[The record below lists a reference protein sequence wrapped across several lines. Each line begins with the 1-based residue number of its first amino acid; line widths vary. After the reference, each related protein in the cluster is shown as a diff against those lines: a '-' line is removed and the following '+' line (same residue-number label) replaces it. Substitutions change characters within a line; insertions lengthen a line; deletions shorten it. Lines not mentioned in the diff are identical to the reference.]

1 MVLTRSGLG
10 VLAVLTAAVLPSGVA
25 RAEPVAGAGADA
37 GTSAGAPTRRNHPL
51 TALAGFCARQAKAPP
66 PAVAGAPVRRGFK
79 LVVEGGT
86 SAERAVL
93 AGSVAAASGKR
104 VERVALAAVVGKY
117 AGETE
122 KNLKGLFA
130 RAESLDVVLYF
141 DEADALF
148 GKRSEVKDAHDRYA
162 NQEVDYLL
170 QRIEAYEGLV
180 VLASNARV
188 DDRLRPEVT
197 RRLQRIVNASAR
209 NAELWRT
216 VCS

>member
-25 RAEPVAGAGADA
+25 RAEADA
-37 GTSAGAPTRRNHPL
+37 GAGAPTRRPHPL
-51 TALAGFCARQAKAPP
+51 AALAGFCAKQPKSPP
-66 PAVAGAPVRRGFK
+66 PPVLAGAPVRRGFK

-188 DDRLRPEVT
+188 DDRLRPEVA
-197 RRLQRIVNASAR
+197 RRFQRIVNASAR
-209 NAELWRT
+209 NAELWRA